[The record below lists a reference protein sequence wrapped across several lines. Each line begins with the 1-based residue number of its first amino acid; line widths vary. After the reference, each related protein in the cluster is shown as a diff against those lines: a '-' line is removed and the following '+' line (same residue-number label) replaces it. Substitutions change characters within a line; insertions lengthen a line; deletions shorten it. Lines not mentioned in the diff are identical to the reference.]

1 MTSSVR
7 YVPLH
12 PTGGATLR
20 PSRRLAPDLGRP
32 ARQPCAR
39 FSRKNS
45 GATIASILLILA
57 FIACTRSPSR
67 SERELRL
74 LEVGVEPDE
83 TFADLWRLVQGGWR
97 AYTPQRALSARD
109 EDLVSWAERVDAA
122 CADEWVE
129 EGRLCAGL
137 GGSYGAAQV
146 DLVWTWT
153 NGSDPLLRRWRAEV
167 TGTLA
172 GRVRPGVARVRDRKV
187 SHHFREHDEL
197 RYSLRSALEALEPLA
212 LGKLHLVS
220 TDLPANVLLGDII
233 DGVPLENFTRIVDAA
248 RVGQVPSWL
257 NRSSASTGRLEVHH
271 HSSFF
276 EATAELPTFN
286 SLSIESQLPNL
297 LDLREFFL
305 YMNDDTFL
313 SGNMTASDVGA
324 PFLGP
329 AFRIQ
334 RDLQVDALGPGVV
347 GGSSDGEWAS
357 LRHAN
362 WLLDLRFG
370 PRSRGYLAH
379 IPKTF
384 SAPVLREVSRIWH
397 DELLET
403 STSRFRGRRT
413 EYQLPFLATHYTI
426 EAHREALL
434 HAFFAARGDQDLD
447 GELSVDER
455 RRLLSELGFD
465 LEQQDDVPQAV
476 QVLLPRRRPSSDLLA
491 QLDRA
496 GISRA
501 GATEIAFSS
510 VDGHGMIRREVQLE
524 RGRRSTLIRPVLA
537 ANATAEEAA
546 EPICSLDL
554 ATCFGDD
561 FLSSTTPQKT
571 IEVLRRAAYEV
582 PACGDC
588 IILALVGRSGS
599 SGLSA
604 FLPSCP
610 SSPSSP
616 PSSSSP
622 LTATFSLAKRF
633 ADVSLALDARTP
645 SSPTCAS
652 ARALAV
658 RRILRYSYTLGEST
672 SQFVGMRQ
680 ATPIPLMLRRPG
692 WVTETSLPT
701 FLTLNDDFATPE
713 VSKLADEHLHRWF
726 EQTWPTPSP
735 FEKVALARTRS

>member
-1 MTSSVR
+1 MTSTVQ

-12 PTGGATLR
+12 PTSGSSSR
-20 PSRRLAPDLGRP
+20 SSRRLDHDLARP
-32 ARQPCAR
+32 ARRPCAR
-39 FSRKNS
+39 FSLKS
-45 GATIASILLILA
+45 SAAAIASTLLFVALVGYA
-57 FIACTRSPSR
+57 RSPSR

-83 TFADLWRLVQGGWR
+83 SFADLWRLAQSGWR
-97 AYTPQRALSARD
+97 PFTPQEGQSTRD
-109 EDLVSWAERVDAA
+109 DDLVSWAERVEAG
-122 CADEWVE
+122 CAVEWVE
-129 EGRLCAGL
+129 QGRLCEEL
-137 GGSYGAAQV
+137 GGRYGHEQV

-172 GRVRPGVARVRDRKV
+172 GRVRPGVARVRDRKA

-197 RYSLRSALEALEPLA
+197 RYSVRSALEAFEPLA

-220 TDLPANVLLGDII
+220 TDLPANFLLADIL
-233 DGVPLENFTRIVDAA
+233 DRVPVENITRVVDAV

-257 NRSSASTGRLEVHH
+257 NRSAASPDQLEVHH

-276 EATAELPTFN
+276 ENTADLPTFN

-297 LDLREFFL
+297 SGLREFFL

-313 SGNMTASDVGA
+313 NGNMSSSDVGA

-334 RDLQVDALGPGVV
+334 RDLQVDALAPGLL
-347 GGSSDGEWAS
+347 GGSSDGEWTS

-362 WLLDLRFG
+362 WLLDRRFG
-370 PRSRGYLAH
+370 TRSRAYLAH

-403 STSRFRGRRT
+403 STSRFRGLRA

-434 HAFFAARGDQDLD
+434 HAFLVARSDRDLD
-447 GELSVDER
+447 GELSLDER
-455 RRLLSELGFD
+455 RRLLSELGFGV
-465 LEQQDDVPQAV
+465 EQQDEAAQVV
-476 QVLLPRRRPSSDLLA
+476 QVRLPRRRPVSDLLS

-496 GISRA
+496 GIERA
-501 GATEIAFSS
+501 GATEVAFSS
-510 VDGHGMIRREVQLE
+510 TDGHGMIRREEQVA
-524 RGRRSTLIRPVLA
+524 RGHRSTLIRPVLA
-537 ANATAEEAA
+537 VNASAEEAA
-546 EPICSLDL
+546 QPICSIDL
-554 ATCFGDD
+554 ATCFGAA
-561 FLSSTTPQKT
+561 FLSSTTASKT
-571 IEVLRRAAYEV
+571 VDVLRRAAYEM

-588 IILALVGRSGS
+588 IVLALVGKSGS

-610 SSPSSP
+610 SSSAP
-616 PSSSSP
+616 PSSSPSAP
-622 LTATFSLAKRF
+622 IAIVSLAKRF
-633 ADVSLALDARTP
+633 ADVALAVDARSS

-658 RRILRYSYTLGEST
+658 RRILRYSYTLGESS

-680 ATPIPLMLRRPG
+680 AVPVPFLLRRPG
-692 WVTETSLPT
+692 WVTETSLPA

-713 VSKLADEHLHRWF
+713 VSRLADEHLHRWF
-726 EQTWPTPSP
+726 EQTWPDPTP
-735 FEKVALARTRS
+735 FEKVALARTSI